1 MTIYEMRCMLM
12 QKALEKYPTI
22 KEAAKAL
29 GCNERTLF
37 RYIETEI
44 LKK

>member
-1 MTIYEMRCMLM
+1 M
-12 QKALEKYPTI
+12 QKALKKYPTI

-37 RYIETEI
+37 RYIENEI